1 MINVDLYSAPVC
13 FKSSHYTI
21 ICKFSLYRIRLL
33 YNDLHSYIVYL
44 HMNKCQLSIEYN
56 PILFSV
62 IFFFFIFKLSNLK
75 GFQHNPRIARIVQST
90 SLLAS
95 TSACLSLYHSI
106 FSLQSTVEK
115 CMKFVEMF
123 KNSGGKKKWKECN
136 FDMCYRYDLQSIILI
151 SDGIY
156 ILWLFL
162 QYLYALCMRKVLLK
176 MLSDFH

>member
-1 MINVDLYSAPVC
+1 MINVDLYSAPVH

-62 IFFFFIFKLSNLK
+62 IFFFFTFKLSNLK

-95 TSACLSLYHSI
+95 ASACLSLYHSI
-106 FSLQSTVEK
+106 FSLQSTIEK

-123 KNSGGKKKWKECN
+123 KNSGGGMKRMQFWHVLQIWFAIKHPHLGWILYFTTISSVVRSPQKDW
-136 FDMCYRYDLQSIILI
+136 YRFS
-151 SDGIY
+151 
-156 ILWLFL
+156 
-162 QYLYALCMRKVLLK
+162 
-176 MLSDFH
+176 